1 MKTTTHTDLIKD
13 IILER
18 YLINESVFKKTNN
31 PYGLSGNIKW
41 LGADGVGA
49 NNVTKFKNPL
59 FGVRA
64 GYINLNKF
72 IDKHKP
78 KNGDEFYV
86 KYFGDTEKQQ
96 KRYVTFLGLFNKDD
110 YNDLMGKGNTL
121 QIDYDIIKTNGY
133 SDDTIKTF
141 IDTIDKNDSLL
152 KSTPNTI
159 ENEKKFLQAYIQ
171 LEQNNNI
178 KKIVQGY
185 LKQYDNL
192 QQPQSQQQPDKE
204 DIGKNESDIF
214 NENLSLLKQK
224 INNNNF
230 DSIRELV
237 ITSNGITHTYKK
249 SNDVLLSENGGSINK
264 LILRG
269 MQLGRLSKDSINN
282 DLLKN
287 VLSSKISVDVKLKTE
302 KTIYNNERVESNKVI
317 LKDIKEDI
325 ESVDNKN
332 VITINNDKGDHIFNI
347 YKVSPKRYIMFR
359 FFNQSGEDM
368 YIEKFNN
375 LDFLDKIKLSSQ
387 SISNDSPISIGN
399 NIKKFI
405 NKMSVSNKNLFLS
418 YVNTKK

>member
-1 MKTTTHTDLIKD
+1 MLKITHTDLIKD

-192 QQPQSQQQPDKE
+192 QQPQSQQKPDKE

>member
-214 NENLSLLKQK
+214 NENLSLLKEK

>member
-192 QQPQSQQQPDKE
+192 QQPQSQQKPDKE

-214 NENLSLLKQK
+214 NENLSLLKEK